1 MPEQDIETRELP
13 CELNQTELL
22 ARGDA
27 MADAELEIERYKL
40 ERSAVAD
47 KIKAKRAERRKL
59 AGVVDTGVEQR
70 DVRCVWI
77 EDFAHNCYRL
87 IRQDTGAEVDTRAM
101 TAHDR
106 QEGLF
111 NVDEDAVEHE
121 PRMRRHVDPDP
132 DAPAAAH
139 ARRGMDA

>member
-1 MPEQDIETRELP
+1 MPEQDIEVRELP
-13 CELNQTELL
+13 CELTQTELL

-59 AGVVDTGVEQR
+59 AGVIDSGIEQR

-77 EDFAHNCYRL
+77 EDFAHNCFRL
-87 IRQDTGAEVDTRAM
+87 IRQDTGGEVDTCAM
-101 TAHDR
+101 TADDR
-106 QEGLF
+106 QEGLGF
-111 NVDEDAVEHE
+111 NVDEDEPA
-121 PRMRRHVDPDP
+121 PRMRRHVDPAP